1 MSKRIPLSIAILLPL
16 LLLATSSSLSGVG
29 GTPDV
34 VPAASLLV
42 PFFEVGVDVATDSED
57 TLLVVTNTTGSNVNL
72 RLEAWDVHGRRVV
85 ALGRRVTLA
94 PLASFAASMRDLINT
109 LPSPGP
115 EVLRRGDFYRGF
127 VTIDTV
133 SHFRFVGGPLDPGY
147 PFSTNNAL
155 TGWIYYTRLAEGS
168 SNGLPMVHLE
178 WLSDNF
184 DPVLLDF
191 YDATPVRESLSL
203 DARQCAT
210 SSQTSHQTGRPCG
223 HPVNRFIDRVVFRV
237 FLGGALSGA
246 TRVVLFSWTPSV
258 QGGEGGPSEICPTLL
273 SPCPVEYLLQRY
285 DESGVL
291 RFSTTVE
298 LPDVV
303 NVLDLEGTG
312 NGWVVIRD
320 LPDVDNSQVYGFVF
334 NRAQPPTAGLNWD
347 AIFEATLDL

>member
-1 MSKRIPLSIAILLPL
+1 MSKRIPLSIAALLAF
-16 LLLATSSSLSGVG
+16 LLLATSSSLSGIA

-42 PFFEVGVDVATDSED
+42 PFFEVGVDVTTDSED
-57 TLLVVTNTTGSNVNL
+57 TLLVVTNTTDSNVNL
-72 RLEAWDVHGRRVV
+72 RLEGWDVHGRRVV
-85 ALGRRVTLA
+85 ALGRRVTLG
-94 PLASFAASMRDLINT
+94 PGGSFTTSMRDLINT

-115 EVLRRGDFYRGF
+115 ELLRRGDFYRGF
-127 VTIDTV
+127 VTIDVV

-178 WLSDNF
+178 WFSDLF
-184 DPVLLDF
+184 DPMLLDF
-191 YDATPVRESLSL
+191 YQATPVRESLSL
-203 DARQCAT
+203 DARHCAT
-210 SSQTSHQTGRPCG
+210 SSQTGDPRPCG
-223 HPVNRFIDRVVFRV
+223 HLVNRVIDRVVFRV
-237 FLGGALSGA
+237 FLGGALNGA
-246 TRVVLFSWTPSV
+246 TRVVLFTWTPSV
-258 QGGEGGPSEICPTLL
+258 QGGEGGPSETCPTLL
-273 SPCPVEYLLQRY
+273 TPCPVEYLLQRY

-320 LPDVDNSQVYGFVF
+320 LPDVANSQVYGFVF
-334 NRAQPPTAGLNWD
+334 NRAQPPAAGLNWD

>member
-1 MSKRIPLSIAILLPL
+1 MSLRSPLSIATLLPFL
-16 LLLATSSSLSGVG
+16 LLSTSSSLSGIA

-42 PFFEVGVDVATDSED
+42 PFFEVGVEIATDSED
-57 TLLVVTNTTGSNVNL
+57 TLLVVTNTTDSAVNV
-72 RLEAWDVHGRRVV
+72 RLEGWDVHGHRVV
-85 ALGRRVTLA
+85 ALGRRVTLG
-94 PLASFAASMRDLINT
+94 PRDTFPVSMRDLINT
-109 LPSPGP
+109 LQSPDR
-115 EVLRRGDFYRGF
+115 ELLRRGVFYRGF
-127 VTIDTV
+127 VTFDVV
-133 SHFRFVGGPLDPGY
+133 SRFRFVGGPLDPGY
-147 PFSTNNAL
+147 PFSTKNAL

-178 WLSDNF
+178 WFSDLF

-191 YDATPVRESLSL
+191 YQATPVRESLSL
-203 DARQCAT
+203 DARHCAT
-210 SSQTSHQTGRPCG
+210 SSQTEDPRPCG

-246 TRVVLFSWTPSV
+246 TRVVLFTWTPSI
-258 QGGEGGPSEICPTLL
+258 QGGEGGPSETCPTLL

-303 NVLDLEGTG
+303 NVLDLEGSG